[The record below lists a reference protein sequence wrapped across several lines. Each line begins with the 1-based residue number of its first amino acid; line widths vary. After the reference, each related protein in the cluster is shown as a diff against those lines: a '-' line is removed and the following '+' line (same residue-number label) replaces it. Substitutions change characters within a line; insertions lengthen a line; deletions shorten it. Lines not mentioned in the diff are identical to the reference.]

1 LIPKEGTTK
10 RMAVYQQLRSAIQ
23 TGTFA
28 AGARLPP
35 TREHA
40 KALGVGRNTVL
51 WAVDRLRA
59 EGYLHTRMGDG
70 SYVAPDLA
78 RTALPRRHA
87 LVRPLQPAAV
97 LSQRGRRVADGA
109 WRWQPPATSAVAF
122 RIGAPEVQTFPF
134 ALWDRLA
141 KQTTPRERAAL
152 AQYLDPAGL
161 PALREAIA
169 QWLWASRGIPCRAE
183 QVLVTSGSQQA
194 IDLVARMLLDDGDE
208 VWVEDPGYPG
218 IRANLAG
225 PGAVVR
231 PVPVDAQGLSLA
243 SAQQRWPA
251 AKLAVVTPT
260 HQFPLGVRMSLA
272 RRLALIEWARKT
284 KAWLIEDDYDGE
296 FQYGTHRSPALCSL
310 PHDGR
315 VIYIGTFSKTL
326 HPGLRL
332 GFLLLPE
339 TLVAPFATAKALCD
353 RHSPGDA
360 QAVLARFITEG
371 HLLRH
376 LRRMRELYATRQALL
391 IDALHKT
398 SRGAV
403 QLQPCEHG
411 MHLVHEVA
419 QGADDGAVSAAAQ
432 ALGVTLVALSRY
444 ALLSPRRGFV
454 LGYAGYAESDIRSA
468 ARRVG
473 PLMAALSE

>member
-1 LIPKEGTTK
+1 
-10 RMAVYQQLRSAIQ
+10 MAVYQQLRSAIQ

-59 EGYLHTRMGDG
+59 EGYLHTRVGDG
-70 SYVAPDLA
+70 SYVSPDLA
-78 RTALPRRHA
+78 RAALPRRHA
-87 LVRPLQPAAV
+87 LARPLQPAAV
-97 LSQRGRRVADGA
+97 LSQRGRRVADGT

-141 KQTTPRERAAL
+141 KQITPRERAAL

-218 IRANLAG
+218 IRANLASH
-225 PGAVVR
+225 GAVVR

-339 TLVAPFATAKALCD
+339 TLVAPFATTKALCD
-353 RHSPGDA
+353 RHSPGDT

-376 LRRMRELYATRQALL
+376 LRRMRELYATRQTLL

-403 QLQPCEHG
+403 QLQPCEQG

-444 ALLSPRRGFV
+444 ALLSPRCGFV

-473 PLMAALSE
+473 PLMAGLSQ